1 MAITYTEEQRE
12 LVQLVRDVARN
23 EVMPHVAAAD
33 KAGECPRELYQWGFD
48 LGLHMVEIPEQF
60 GGMGLTYETCAM
72 MFEELAWVDAAYAD
86 TFVTNFV
93 AFRNILL
100 NGTEEQAR
108 HFVEKTEA
116 GGFAAFCLT
125 EANAGSDVA
134 AMRTTAVLDG
144 DEYVLNGTKT
154 FITNGS
160 ISDIGF
166 AAFCLT
172 EANAGSDVAAMRT
185 TAVLDGDE
193 YVLNGTKTFITNG
206 SISDIYVVFAKT
218 DPEASAH
225 GITGFLV
232 DGDTPGLTA
241 GAKEHKMGFRLSD
254 TTEVVLENV
263 RVPRSAVIGEVGC
276 GMSIALNA
284 LNLSRAFI
292 STLAVGIMQRA
303 LDEAVAYAK
312 QRKQFGKR
320 LIDFEMV
327 QQMLADMAIK
337 TEAARVLVN
346 NCMRQMDAG
355 EMVRKDGAI
364 VKTFVTDAMQ
374 EVVSNAVQVLGGYG
388 YSEEYPVEK
397 LMRDAKIF
405 QIFEGS
411 NQIQRMTI
419 AKELDREY
427 R

>member
-1 MAITYTEEQRE
+1 MGIAMNEEQKE

-23 EVMPHVAAAD
+23 EIMPNVPAAD
-33 KAGECPRELYQWGFD
+33 EAGECPMELFKWGFD
-48 LGLHMVEIPEQF
+48 MGLHMVEIPEEF
-60 GGMGLTYETCAM
+60 GGMGLDYETCAM

-93 AFRNILL
+93 AFRNIHL
-100 NGTEEQAR
+100 NGTDEQAR
-108 HFVEKTEA
+108 HFVELTEDN
-116 GGFAAFCLT
+116 GFAAFCLS

-160 ISDIGF
+160 IS
-166 AAFCLT
+166 
-172 EANAGSDVAAMRT
+172 NA
-185 TAVLDGDE
+185 
-193 YVLNGTKTFITNG
+193 
-206 SISDIYVVFAKT
+206 YVVFAKT
-218 DPEASAH
+218 DPEAGAH

-232 DGDTPGLTA
+232 DGGTPGLSA

-254 TTEVVLENV
+254 TSEVILENV
-263 RVPRSAVIGEVGC
+263 RVPKSAVIGEVGK

-312 QRKQFGKR
+312 QRKQFGRR
-320 LIDFEMV
+320 LIDMEMV

-337 TEAARVLVN
+337 TEASRIMVN

-355 EMVRKDGAI
+355 QMVRKEGAI

-374 EVVSNAVQVLGGYG
+374 EVVSNAVQVFGGYG
-388 YSEEYPVEK
+388 YSKDYPVEK

-427 R
+427 K